1 MGQGK
6 CKCLCK
12 NFKFHSNLDLRKS
25 RLRKIPKYYQ
35 EMLYKWEKF
44 LSSSPNLLSAIIS
57 QFIWFNEKIK
67 IYKMHV
73 FFSGFSDKGLNFV
86 RQLFDRYGK
95 LKTCECLKSE
105 FSLKNTEKFKL
116 FQIIYAL
123 PKQWREIVA
132 KYDENL
138 SNVFLPDQNL
148 I

>member
-1 MGQGK
+1 
-6 CKCLCK
+6 
-12 NFKFHSNLDLRKS
+12 
-25 RLRKIPKYYQ
+25 
-35 EMLYKWEKF
+35 
-44 LSSSPNLLSAIIS
+44 
-57 QFIWFNEKIK
+57 
-67 IYKMHV
+67 MHF

-95 LKTCECLKSE
+95 LKACECLKSE

-132 KYDENL
+132 TYDENF